1 VVGAPVELATNGAVV
16 ASTTTDATGRFHM
29 TVPAG
34 TYLIKARNVG
44 YASETTQMITVTGRV
59 DLVLVVDSGIR

>member
-1 VVGAPVELATNGAVV
+1 
-16 ASTTTDATGRFHM
+16 M

-44 YASETTQMITVTGRV
+44 YASEITQMVTVTGRV